1 MHIWVCKLTIIG
13 SDNGLLPG
21 WRQAIIWTNAGIL
34 SIWPLGTNFSGIL
47 IEIYRFSFK
56 KMHLKMPSGKWRPFC
71 LGLNVLTSIW
81 KLHMSKIT
89 GKWVNFSQL
98 HYPSFHYPPSLSSFV
113 YNVFLLDLYQANLNK
128 LWFIICKTTLY
139 LTEQIKIK
147 IRTQKYIFMLFGF
160 GLKSVKPCWKYPH
173 EGTINRALEQ
183 LSIDTQHSHRT

>member
-21 WRQAIIWTNAGIL
+21 RRQAIIWTNAGIL
-34 SIWPLGTNFSGIL
+34 SIWPLGTNFSGII

-56 KMHLKMPSGKWRPFC
+56 KMHLKMPSGKMAAILSRPQC
-71 LGLNVLTSIW
+71 VN
-81 KLHMSKIT
+81 KYMQLHMSKIT

-98 HYPSFHYPPSLSSFV
+98 HYPYLHQCTESSFV
-113 YNVFLLDLYQANLNK
+113 YNVLLLDLYQANLNK
-128 LWFIICKTTLY
+128 LWFIICKITLY

-183 LSIDTQHSHRT
+183 LSIDTQHSHGT